1 MQPSIV
7 VTADQQNSRRGTDR
21 VPAALARLAAVPV
34 RLGFERTAG
43 DEIQAL
49 VATPAAAVEVV
60 SALTRE
66 GDWRIG
72 IGLGSVAEPL
82 PASTREARG
91 SAYLA
96 ARDAVIAAGT
106 APTSLALRSDGAARY
121 PAEQVMD
128 AEAALWLLRTVLSR
142 RTQEGWQIVDLI
154 EQGLTGGQSALR
166 LGISASAASQRLR
179 RSAHEEVRGGV
190 RLATR
195 LLARATA
202 GAP

>member
-7 VTADQQNSRRGTDR
+7 VTADQRNSRRGTDR

-142 RTQEGWQIVDLI
+142 RTQEGWQIVDLV